1 MEITLHEDPACGWC
15 WAFQPVTT
23 AIEFELLGNSGRRSV
38 MFRRVMGGLSDRPTV
53 EGSFLARTW
62 LRAAEISGMP
72 FRPEIWERHLLR
84 TTHEACRA
92 VKAALPL
99 GPAAMTR
106 YLRRIREAF
115 FVEGVPIDSQEN
127 LVGLAK
133 AAGLDSELI
142 RENLANGRAEFFF
155 DRDLREA
162 SLFRF
167 GFPTLLIRKH
177 PNDPPVVF
185 HGIVS
190 YSDVLQP
197 LTRMGLTLADRR
209 RFVDRPED
217 WTRLFAIH
225 PRLAPAEVRLV
236 TGLEG
241 PELEASMARNGIR
254 QEGAFLVRS
263 GTPGQPSPPPPEVH
277 AETEAE
283 KLAAKVT

>member
-23 AIEFELLGNSGRRSV
+23 AIEFELLGNPGRRAV
-38 MFRRVMGGLSDRPTV
+38 KLRRVMGGLSDRPTV

-92 VKAALPL
+92 VTAALPL
-99 GPAAMTR
+99 GPAATAR
-106 YLRRIREAF
+106 DLRRIREAF
-115 FVEGVPIDSQEN
+115 FVEGIPIDSQEN
-127 LVGLAK
+127 LIELAK
-133 AAGLDSELI
+133 AAGLDPELI

-162 SLFRF
+162 SHFRF

-177 PNDPPVVF
+177 PNDPPVVL

-197 LTRMGLTLADRR
+197 LARMGLAPADRR
-209 RFVDRPED
+209 RFIDRPDD

-225 PRLAPAEVRLV
+225 PRLTLAEVRLV
-236 TGLEG
+236 TGLDG
-241 PELEASMARNGIR
+241 PELEASLARNGVR
-254 QEGAFLVRS
+254 EEGGFLVRPGS
-263 GTPGQPSPPPPEVH
+263 PEHAKKGTGDLIHQN
-277 AETEAE
+277 
-283 KLAAKVT
+283 